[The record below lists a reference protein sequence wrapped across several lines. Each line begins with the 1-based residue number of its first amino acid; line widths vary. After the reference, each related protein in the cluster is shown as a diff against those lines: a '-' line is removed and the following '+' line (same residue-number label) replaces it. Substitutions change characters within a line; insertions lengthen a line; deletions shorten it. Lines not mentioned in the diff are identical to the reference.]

1 MKFESQ
7 TTIQCDRE
15 AIWSLLFDVSRVAE
29 LIPGCSDVEEIDAL
43 KEYSAL
49 MKQKVGPFRFEMPVE
64 ITVIEYVE
72 HEKVGV
78 QASGKDSKTATNVFV
93 QMVLTLLDEEEGDGV
108 VIDVDA
114 DIEISGKLATLGH
127 PIVKRKCNDIFK
139 AFDKNLHEELETI
152 DEAKEV

>member
-7 TTIQCDRE
+7 TTIQCEKE

-29 LIPGCSDVEEIDAL
+29 LIPGCSDVEEIEVL

-49 MKQKVGPFRFEMPVE
+49 IKQKVGPFRFAMPCE
-64 ITVIEYVE
+64 ISVDEYLE
-72 HEKVGV
+72 NERVGIT
-78 QASGKDSKTATNVFV
+78 ATGKDNKTATSVFV
-93 QMVLTLLDEEEGDGV
+93 QMVLTLSDEDEGEGV

-114 DIEISGKLATLGH
+114 DIQITGKLATLGH

-139 AFDKNLHEELETI
+139 EFDKNLHNELEMI